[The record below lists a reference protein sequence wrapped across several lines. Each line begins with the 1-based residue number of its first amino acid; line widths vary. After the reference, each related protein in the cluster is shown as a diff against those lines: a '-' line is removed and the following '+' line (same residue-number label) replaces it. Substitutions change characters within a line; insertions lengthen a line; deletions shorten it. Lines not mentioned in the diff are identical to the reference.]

1 MTLARTLLIILVAC
15 APAAAP
21 AAAPADA
28 PAPDSVDRQM
38 SSLIADWIDAVK
50 KHDVE
55 FAKNVLAA
63 EYTGI
68 DARGGIHIRDGYL
81 NWIRTAKYEVKS
93 MTASELKARDY
104 GKVVVLS
111 LILDV
116 QGTTEG
122 KDDSGVERNTL
133 VFVKRDG
140 RWQCVASHASP
151 FVKPT

>member
-1 MTLARTLLIILVAC
+1 MTLSRTLLIVLVAC
-15 APAAAP
+15 APSAAP
-21 AAAPADA
+21 AA
-28 PAPDSVDRQM
+28 DSIERQM

-55 FAKNVLAA
+55 FARQVLAA

-68 DARGGIHIRDGYL
+68 DSQGGIHIRDGYID
-81 NWIRTAKYEVKS
+81 WIKTAKYEVKS

-111 LILDV
+111 LILDA

-122 KDDSGVERNTL
+122 KEDSSLERNTL
-133 VFVKRDG
+133 VFVNREG
-140 RWQCVASHASP
+140 RWQCVASHASKMDK
-151 FVKPT
+151 KP